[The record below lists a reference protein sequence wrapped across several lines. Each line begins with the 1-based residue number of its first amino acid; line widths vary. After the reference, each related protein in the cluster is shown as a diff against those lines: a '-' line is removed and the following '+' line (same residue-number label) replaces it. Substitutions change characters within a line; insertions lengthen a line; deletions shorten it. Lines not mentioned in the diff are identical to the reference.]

1 MRFTASRGDDWV
13 VRITGPLGSCF
24 NSTIAG
30 AFAEDLLQV
39 QRPATI
45 ASIDDCRLVSR
56 RKDALQVAILLMATF
71 AGMRHS
77 MRFGREVF

>member
-1 MRFTASRGDDWV
+1 V
-13 VRITGPLGSCF
+13 VRTTGPLGLCF
-24 NSTIAG
+24 KLRVG
-30 AFAEDLLQV
+30 FAADLLQV
-39 QRPATI
+39 QRLATI

-56 RKDALQVAILLMATF
+56 RKDTLMATF